1 MSFPIHRPKGVL
13 NFALNLHY
21 NTILTCNAFNWG
33 ARTQN
38 TKQPTDNN
46 IKCKMNSP
54 YNKQA
59 KTFSKFSHER
69 CYHLRSTT
77 AMK

>member
-33 ARTQN
+33 AHAHRTL
-38 TKQPTDNN
+38 
-46 IKCKMNSP
+46 NS
-54 YNKQA
+54 QQ
-59 KTFSKFSHER
+59 
-69 CYHLRSTT
+69 TT
-77 AMK
+77 ILNAR